1 MCIICFCPIWWLNE
15 RRDVDKIVDLF
26 SVEGVRA
33 ILETP
38 LFGSIQ
44 EDKVLWQEKRNGLY
58 SVKTGYRIAV
68 WGIVPLYQYH
78 VPGEWNK
85 LWKVNAPHKARN
97 LLWRIC
103 HGCVPTR
110 AKLVQL
116 HGSTTVWE
124 SWFLVSAA
132 RKVQTQQGGLQFC
145 YGIFGPPVMTCF
157 GTRSLRRHP
166 T

>member
-1 MCIICFCPIWWLNE
+1 M
-15 RRDVDKIVDLF
+15 DVDKIVKKN

-68 WGIVPLYQYH
+68 REIVPLYQHH

-85 LWKVNAPHKARN
+85 LWKDNAPHKACN

-124 SWFLVSAA
+124 S
-132 RKVQTQQGGLQFC
+132 
-145 YGIFGPPVMTCF
+145 
-157 GTRSLRRHP
+157 
-166 T
+166 